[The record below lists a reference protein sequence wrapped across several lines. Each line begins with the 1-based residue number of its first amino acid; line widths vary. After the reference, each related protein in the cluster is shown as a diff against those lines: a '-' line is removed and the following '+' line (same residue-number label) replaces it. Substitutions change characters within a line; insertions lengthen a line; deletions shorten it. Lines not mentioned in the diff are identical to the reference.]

1 MFSSR
6 LQRTVIICLMKE
18 KARKGR
24 GTQSNVS
31 SRFLQYHREAFDDGW
46 HKEQVDRENNLKTQI
61 FTDKS
66 KTILTRNSSPD
77 IPFNVSINP
86 YKGCEHGCAY
96 CYARPTHAYLDLS
109 PGLDFESKI
118 FAKPDAARLLRK
130 AFDKTGYQPEVVA
143 LGANT
148 DPYQPVEKQLRI
160 TRSLLEVFREYRH
173 PVSIITKSALIER
186 DIDILQD
193 MAQHNLVHVAVSVT
207 SLDSQLSR
215 RLEPRAAAPHRR
227 LQTIGKLTTAGIP
240 VSVLFAPVIPMLNDN
255 ETEQVLSAT
264 RDAGMQSAAYVMLR
278 LPREVNP
285 LFQEWLQAH
294 YPLKASRIMNIVREM
309 RGGREYDAQ
318 YGVRQTGEGVFADLF
333 AQRFELMC
341 KKLQLNRVSIALDTS
356 RFNPPSGAK
365 AQLEMF

>member
-1 MFSSR
+1 
-6 LQRTVIICLMKE
+6 MKE
-18 KARKGR
+18 KTRKGR

-31 SRFLQYHREAFDDGW
+31 SRFVQCHTEAFDDGW
-46 HKEQVDRENNLKTQI
+46 HNEQVDSEKNLKTQI

-109 PGLDFESKI
+109 PGLDFETKI

-130 AFDKTGYQPEVVA
+130 AFDKPAYQPEVIVV
-143 LGANT
+143 GANT
-148 DPYQPVEKQLRI
+148 DPYQPIEKQQRI
-160 TRSLLEVFREYRH
+160 TRSLLKVFREYSH

-193 MAQHNLVHVAVSVT
+193 MAQHNLVQVAVSVT
-207 SLDSQLSR
+207 SLDSELSR

-227 LQTIGKLTTAGIP
+227 LQAIGKLTTAGIP
-240 VSVLFAPVIPMLNDN
+240 VSILFAPVIPMLNDN
-255 ETEQVLSAT
+255 ETEHVLRAT
-264 RDAGMQSAAYVMLR
+264 RDAGMRSAAYVMLR
-278 LPREVNP
+278 LPHEVNP
-285 LFQEWLQAH
+285 LFQEWLQIH
-294 YPLKASRIMNIVREM
+294 YPLKATRIMNIVRDM
-309 RGGREYDAQ
+309 RGGREYDAK

-333 AQRFELMC
+333 AQRFELTC
-341 KKLQLNRVSIALDTS
+341 KKLGINRIRTALDTS
-356 RFNPPSGAK
+356 QFNPRSGPG

>member
-1 MFSSR
+1 
-6 LQRTVIICLMKE
+6 K
-18 KARKGR
+18 
-24 GTQSNVS
+24 N
-31 SRFLQYHREAFDDGW
+31 
-46 HKEQVDRENNLKTQI
+46 
-61 FTDKS
+61 
-66 KTILTRNSSPD
+66 ILIRNSSPD

-109 PGLDFESKI
+109 PGLDFETKI
-118 FAKPDAARLLRK
+118 FAKPGAARLLSK
-130 AFDKTGYQPEVVA
+130 AFDRPGYQPEVIAV
-143 LGANT
+143 GANT
-148 DPYQPVEKQLRI
+148 DPYQPVEKQQRI
-160 TRSLLEVFREYRH
+160 TRELLTVFRDYRH

-186 DIDILQD
+186 DIDVLQD
-193 MAQHNLVHVAVSVT
+193 MAQHNLAHVALSVT
-207 SLDSQLSR
+207 TLDNELSR

-227 LQTIGKLTTAGIP
+227 LQTIHKLTAAGIP

-255 ETEQVLSAT
+255 ETEKLLTAT

-294 YPLKASRIMNIVREM
+294 YPLKAGRIMNIVRDM

-318 YGVRQTGEGVFADLF
+318 YGIRQTGQGVFAELF
-333 AQRFELMC
+333 AQRFELIC
-341 KKLQLNRVSIALDTS
+341 KKLGIGRKGTALDTS
-356 RFNPPSGAK
+356 HFNPPSGSK